1 MAAASR
7 KTNLCGYNDLAV
19 IRPGES
25 QQVPVWSSEVVTLIA
40 DQKGYEEGILVAE
53 ALELTF
59 VKKLQIGLD
68 VVSGKLA
75 CVAGADSPFGGQAI
89 YELASA
95 LQNERVKQDR
105 KKLKRPCKETQI
117 IEAADKG
124 KPFVKCHMVPN
135 KPPKP
140 KCPNRSRSRSRGSQE
155 EELLHSESSQPEHSC
170 ARYRV

>member
-1 MAAASR
+1 MQVWAS
-7 KTNLCGYNDLAV
+7 DA
-19 IRPGES
+19 
-25 QQVPVWSSEVVTLIA
+25 VTLIA
-40 DQKGYEEGILVAE
+40 EQSDDEEGILVAE

-59 VKKLQIGLD
+59 VKKLQIGVD
-68 VVSGKLA
+68 VASGKLA

-105 KKLKRPCKETQI
+105 KKLKRPCKETQT

>member
-59 VKKLQIGLD
+59 VKKLQIGVD
-68 VVSGKLA
+68 VASGKLA

-95 LQNERVKQDR
+95 LQNERVKQVR
-105 KKLKRPCKETQI
+105 KKRPRAGTQTV
-117 IEAADKG
+117 EAVDEG
-124 KPFVKCHMVPN
+124 RPFEN
-135 KPPKP
+135 ERRARDKPPKP

-155 EELLHSESSQPEHSC
+155 EELLHSESSQPKHSC
-170 ARYRV
+170 ARYRL

>member
-1 MAAASR
+1 M
-7 KTNLCGYNDLAV
+7 
-19 IRPGES
+19 
-25 QQVPVWSSEVVTLIA
+25 QVWSENVVTLIA
-40 DQKGYEEGILVAE
+40 EQSDDEEGILVAE

-59 VKKLQIGLD
+59 VKKLQIGVD
-68 VVSGKLA
+68 VASGKLA

-105 KKLKRPCKETQI
+105 KKLKRPCKGTQT

-124 KPFVKCHMVPN
+124 KPFVNCSRVPD

-140 KCPNRSRSRSRGSQE
+140 KCPNRSRSRSGSQE
-155 EELLHSESSQPEHSC
+155 EELLHSESSQPKHSC
-170 ARYRV
+170 ARYKL

>member
-1 MAAASR
+1 MS
-7 KTNLCGYNDLAV
+7 
-19 IRPGES
+19 
-25 QQVPVWSSEVVTLIA
+25 VWSSEVVTLIA
-40 DQKGYEEGILVAE
+40 DQKDDEEGILVAE

-75 CVAGADSPFGGQAI
+75 CVAGRDSPFEGQAI

-105 KKLKRPCKETQI
+105 KKLKRPCKETQT

-124 KPFVKCHMVPN
+124 KPFVNCSRVLA

-155 EELLHSESSQPEHSC
+155 EELLHSESSQLKHSFSRFGR
-170 ARYRV
+170 A

>member
-59 VKKLQIGLD
+59 VKKLQIGVD
-68 VVSGKLA
+68 VASGKLA

-89 YELASA
+89 YALASA
-95 LQNERVKQDR
+95 LQNERETQDR
-105 KKLKRPCKETQI
+105 TKRPRAGTQTV
-117 IEAADKG
+117 EAVDEG
-124 KPFVKCHMVPN
+124 RPFEGD

-140 KCPNRSRSRSRGSQE
+140 KCPNRSRSRSGSQE
-155 EELLHSESSQPEHSC
+155 EELLHSESSQQKHSLSRFGR
-170 ARYRV
+170 A